1 MNLLE
6 YLKQYADV
14 LCDEPL
20 AKHTT
25 FRIGGICDYFVYPK
39 TMLSFMRIMQL
50 LKEQEVP
57 FQIFGKGSNLLCS
70 DDVYHGV
77 VVCLDRYLNNF
88 YFEEDGTLVA
98 EAGCSII
105 LLAQEAM
112 RHSFSGLEFAS
123 GIPGTLGGALYMNAG
138 AYKSDIASCLQ
149 QVLVYRDDRLEW
161 MERGDLDYSYRH
173 SAFQDHADWLILGA
187 RIKLESGD
195 QKEIRAL
202 MDARRARRMDSQPL
216 DKPNCG
222 SVFRNPPNHPAW
234 QLIEEIGYR
243 GKVIGG
249 AMVSDKH
256 ANFIVNIGGAKAA
269 DVEQLI
275 NEIQSRVMQQYGITL
290 TTEVEKFN
298 WNN

>member
-1 MNLLE
+1 M
-6 YLKQYADV
+6 
-14 LCDEPL
+14 
-20 AKHTT
+20 
-25 FRIGGICDYFVYPK
+25 
-39 TMLSFMRIMQL
+39 
-50 LKEQEVP
+50 
-57 FQIFGKGSNLLCS
+57 
-70 DDVYHGV
+70 
-77 VVCLDRYLNNF
+77 
-88 YFEEDGTLVA
+88 
-98 EAGCSII
+98 
-105 LLAQEAM
+105 
-112 RHSFSGLEFAS
+112 
-123 GIPGTLGGALYMNAG
+123 
-138 AYKSDIASCLQ
+138 
-149 QVLVYRDDRLEW
+149 
-161 MERGDLDYSYRH
+161 
-173 SAFQDHADWLILGA
+173 
-187 RIKLESGD
+187 
-195 QKEIRAL
+195 